1 MTNIEP
7 APKRVLTPVE
17 KLPMLVALEKLVK
30 DELETVRRECNGILL
45 EGYES
50 MDVEKRAL
58 KVGGQKVGEFTVTF
72 NKEGFE
78 ITDQKAFE
86 EFALDYGMATT
97 RRRIRPDME
106 QSIIRYLENNLDPEV
121 FAEAVEEEVVLDP
134 EWEKGM
140 TRVGNLVTYL
150 DSGMN
155 VPGVE
160 FRSRTVK
167 GTRVTDCKP
176 ADVLPLMQQL
186 EGGVTAFLTGGD
198 AA

>member
-1 MTNIEP
+1 MTTIEK
-7 APKRVLTPVE
+7 APKRALTPIE
-17 KLPMLVALEKLVK
+17 KLPMLTALEKVVK
-30 DELETVRRECNGILL
+30 DEIKSVRRECDGILL

-106 QSIIRYLENNLDPEV
+106 QSAIRYLENSLDPEV

-134 EWEKGM
+134 DWEKGM
-140 TRVGNLVTYL
+140 EMVCGVVQYM
-150 DSGMN
+150 DSGLN

-160 FRSRTVK
+160 FRPKTVK
-167 GTRVTDCKP
+167 GTRVTGCKP

-186 EGGVTAFLTGGD
+186 EGGVTGFLTGGD